1 MRAACAVWLECRQ
14 RGQGPLVRFAVDFL
28 DEDGVAQLTRSTKTR
43 AFHYGQR
50 HGWDNMFE
58 RVKAADL
65 GLLAGDCLRLR
76 ITVTL
81 VQ

>member
-1 MRAACAVWLECRQ
+1 MWLECRQ
-14 RGQGPLVRFAVDFL
+14 RGQGPRGRYTVDFL
-28 DEDGVAQLTRSTKTR
+28 DEDGVAQFTQSSKTR
-43 AFHYGQR
+43 AFQYGQR

-58 RVKAADL
+58 REEAADL

-81 VQ
+81 VP